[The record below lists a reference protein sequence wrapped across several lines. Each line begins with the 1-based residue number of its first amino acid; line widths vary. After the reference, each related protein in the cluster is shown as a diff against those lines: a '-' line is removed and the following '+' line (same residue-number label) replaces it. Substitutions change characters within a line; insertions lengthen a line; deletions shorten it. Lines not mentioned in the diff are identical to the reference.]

1 MSLNIPVLEQSFDQ
15 IKPHANEFVASFYT
29 TLFAD
34 YPQLRPMFAQTNL
47 AEQHKKLIGALVL
60 VIANLRRPEVL
71 ANALRGLGARHAL
84 YGVRP
89 EHFDM
94 VGAALLKTFE
104 LYLGEAWTPTTE
116 QAWTN
121 AYGAIVGLMLEGA
134 ETQPA
139 RIAA

>member
-1 MSLNIPVLEQSFDQ
+1 
-15 IKPHANEFVASFYT
+15 
-29 TLFAD
+29 
-34 YPQLRPMFAQTNL
+34 MFTQTNM

-94 VGAALLKTFE
+94 VGAALLKTFG
-104 LYLGEAWTPTTE
+104 LYLGEEWTPTTE
-116 QAWTN
+116 QAWTD
-121 AYGAIVGLMLEGA
+121 AYGAIVGLMVEGA
-134 ETQPA
+134 EAQPV